1 LVSPK
6 FVFLSINLIKQT
18 FNKKNT
24 LITPNFC
31 SSFLISMSTKYC
43 LDKHMLEKTK
53 CVASEQLEFFKK
65 KRILLVQRFSLLKI
79 ENVDITVGNEQYLY
93 DDLDNIIS
101 IIINKLT
108 GENRIE
114 VKRTLDNMKE
124 DDTLK
129 ADLLKVLHK
138 KIKKCSKDKDIKLP
152 NFDGLDDFLKEN
164 KGIFKSD
171 KKLLGKDT
179 NCFTT
184 INKATLVNEMA

>member
-1 LVSPK
+1 
-6 FVFLSINLIKQT
+6 
-18 FNKKNT
+18 
-24 LITPNFC
+24 
-31 SSFLISMSTKYC
+31 MSTKYC